1 MIRSKWPFY
10 CLMAAPYL
18 FVAASVAVYLVAG
31 GLSGDGPAGVCLLL
45 VLMLAGVCVPATAN
59 ALRLSAGEGD
69 GRELLRWTRRVKLSL
84 IPFYLLLFL
93 TTLILAITLVGLL
106 LVPALLVAGYV
117 MLLPSSMY
125 GLAALRRLRR
135 QGLLD
140 DRRYRTH
147 AILLFV
153 LAADVI
159 SVADLHEFLPGGEK

>member
-1 MIRSKWPFY
+1 MIRFKWPFY
-10 CLMAAPYL
+10 CLMAVPYL
-18 FVAASVAVYLVAG
+18 FVAASVVVYLAAG
-31 GLSGDGPAGVCLLL
+31 GLSGDGPAAVCLLL
-45 VLMLAGVCVPATAN
+45 VLVLAGVSVPATAH

-93 TTLILAITLVGLL
+93 ATLVLTITVVGLL

-125 GLAALRRLRR
+125 GLAALRRIRR

-159 SVADLHEFLPGGEK
+159 SVADLHEFLPEEEK